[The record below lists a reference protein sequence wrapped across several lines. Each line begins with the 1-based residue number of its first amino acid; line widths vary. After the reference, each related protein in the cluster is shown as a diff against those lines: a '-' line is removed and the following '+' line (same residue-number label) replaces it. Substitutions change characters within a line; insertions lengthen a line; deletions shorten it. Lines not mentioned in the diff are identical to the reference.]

1 MNIIKNDPWLE
12 PYADAINGRHQ
23 HVVEKEK
30 ELVGK
35 KTLSDFATGHM
46 YFGLHRTDKGW
57 TFREWAPNATEIYLV
72 GDFNDWQ
79 EKPAFRMK
87 RVRKTGNWEINLPE
101 KAMKHGDLYKLK
113 VYWEGGCGER
123 IPAWATR
130 VVQDEQTKI
139 FSAQV
144 WNPEKPYK
152 FKKKTFTPNVAPLMI
167 YECHNGGYFR
177 AH

>member
-1 MNIIKNDPWLE
+1 MIRGWNHTLTLSTAVISMWWKN
-12 PYADAINGRHQ
+12 
-23 HVVEKEK
+23 EK

-87 RVRKTGNWEINLPE
+87 RVRKTGNWENQSAGKGHEARRL
-101 KAMKHGDLYKLK
+101 
-113 VYWEGGCGER
+113 
-123 IPAWATR
+123 
-130 VVQDEQTKI
+130 VQAE
-139 FSAQV
+139 SV
-144 WNPEKPYK
+144 
-152 FKKKTFTPNVAPLMI
+152 LGRRM
-167 YECHNGGYFR
+167 R
-177 AH
+177 

>member
-1 MNIIKNDPWLE
+1 MDKALNIIKNDPWLE

-79 EKPAFRMK
+79 L
-87 RVRKTGNWEINLPE
+87 GNQSAGKGHEARRL
-101 KAMKHGDLYKLK
+101 
-113 VYWEGGCGER
+113 
-123 IPAWATR
+123 
-130 VVQDEQTKI
+130 VQAE
-139 FSAQV
+139 SV
-144 WNPEKPYK
+144 LGRW
-152 FKKKTFTPNVAPLMI
+152 M
-167 YECHNGGYFR
+167 R
-177 AH
+177 